1 LNENILLAGIEPTAT
16 TTTATTTTT
25 TTRANTHHIIHYY
38 HCDGYHSTAV
48 TNAE

>member
-1 LNENILLAGIEPTAT
+1 LNENILLAGIEPTT
-16 TTTATTTTT
+16 TTTATTT